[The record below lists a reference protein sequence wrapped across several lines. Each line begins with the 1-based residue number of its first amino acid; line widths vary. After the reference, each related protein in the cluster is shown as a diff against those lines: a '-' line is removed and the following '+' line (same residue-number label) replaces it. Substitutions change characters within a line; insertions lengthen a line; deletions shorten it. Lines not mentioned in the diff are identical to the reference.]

1 LAPGDL
7 ADAPRGYAVVLDRR
21 EAIAAAV
28 RAARAGDIVLI
39 CGKGH
44 ENYQIVGAV
53 RHDLDDR
60 VEARRALE
68 ERRARGPVGAAGG
81 A

>member
-1 LAPGDL
+1 V
-7 ADAPRGYAVVLDRR
+7 VVLDRR

-28 RAARAGDIVLI
+28 HAARPGDIVLI

-53 RHDLDDR
+53 RHGLDDR
-60 VEARRALE
+60 VEARRALAA
-68 ERRARGPVGAAGG
+68 RRGT
-81 A
+81 